1 MVTIQI
7 NVQID
12 GYWATSHGLNVSGAL
27 PMLSASHRGIFD
39 LSASRRAGGY
49 TSAL

>member
-1 MVTIQI
+1 MMTITRNGQI
-7 NVQID
+7 
-12 GYWATSHGLNVSGAL
+12 GGHEWAMPGALPVSGAL
-27 PMLSASHRGIFD
+27 PVLYPLSAFD

>member
-1 MVTIQI
+1 MFNLSGNGQI
-7 NVQID
+7 
-12 GYWATSHGLNVSGAL
+12 GGHSWPTSGVLRMLGA
-27 PMLSASHRGIFD
+27 FD